1 MTKKPPEKGLS
12 ESEVE
17 YRHDEGL
24 TDAEWDAWF
33 ERNKE
38 ALQQSFRK
46 AREEY
51 ERGEY
56 YTLEEAM
63 AELEERAKRRQK
75 RKG

>member
-1 MTKKPPEKGLS
+1 MTKKPPRKGLS
-12 ESEVE
+12 ESEAE

-24 TDAEWDAWF
+24 TDAEWDVWF

-56 YTLEEAM
+56 YTLEEVM